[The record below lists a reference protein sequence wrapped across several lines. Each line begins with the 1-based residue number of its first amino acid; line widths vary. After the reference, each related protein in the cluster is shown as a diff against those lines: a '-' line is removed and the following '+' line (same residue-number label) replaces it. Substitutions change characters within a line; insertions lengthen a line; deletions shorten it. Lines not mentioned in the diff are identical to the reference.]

1 MPAQNGTDL
10 WYYLRLTSDPVA
22 LLVFISLATE
32 FYIRFLTD
40 RPLYAKSGSGGS
52 IVTLSNSQLW
62 TTRIK
67 LMSLGLAISTTFIL
81 IRLGS
86 FHFPALSVLTQN
98 KTSSSIYRTAEL
110 GDGWTGRI
118 VRTQVY
124 FNVLDGGMVVIA
136 IWALNFFHPGFLM
149 FGSSMHEDEIMLKEQ
164 GSHRHSM

>member
-1 MPAQNGTDL
+1 MSPSKPL
-10 WYYLRLTSDPVA
+10 VLSRLTRNPVA

-40 RPLYAKSGSGGS
+40 RPIYPKSGSGGS

-62 TTRIK
+62 TMRIK

-86 FHFPALSVLTQN
+86 FHFPALSVLTRN
-98 KTSSSIYRTAEL
+98 KTPSSIYRTAEL

-124 FNVLDGGMVVIA
+124 FSEWQVPTCAELRN
-136 IWALNFFHPGFLM
+136 
-149 FGSSMHEDEIMLKEQ
+149 
-164 GSHRHSM
+164 